1 MGYEHHT
8 TGGKAHRATARRA
21 RRLTLALLL
30 VLVVLAQM
38 LPGWG
43 EAYARN
49 VYPLVAAP
57 LSTLSG
63 AVPFAVGDVFIAL
76 SIAGLLAYPFHARL
90 GRKHRP
96 WRYIASRMAEYLLW
110 TYTWFYAAWGLNY
123 SQADFCHRTGIAPA
137 AYQPDTFERFARRYV
152 DSLNAA
158 YRPDFPAVPDSVLCR
173 EVVQGYR
180 HLSPTLG
187 IHAPFTEHPRVKP
200 MLFSRLASMVGVS
213 GSMGP
218 FFCEFTVNADVP
230 PEEYP
235 ATYAHELAH
244 QLGIAVEAEANFY
257 AYLVCVRS
265 SQPAVRFS
273 GYFSMLPHVLGNA
286 RRLLPQAGYDSLRTT
301 VRPEVATLSLRLSRY
316 WQSRYSPFVGSIQDK
331 LYDLYLRGNK
341 ISNGQRNYSEAV
353 GLLIALE
360 ESGLRVP

>member
-1 MGYEHHT
+1 
-8 TGGKAHRATARRA
+8 
-21 RRLTLALLL
+21 
-30 VLVVLAQM
+30 M

-96 WRYIASRMAEYLLW
+96 WRHIASRMAEYLLW

-137 AYQPDTFERFARRYV
+137 VYQPDTFERFARRYV

-158 YRPDFPAVPDSVLCR
+158 YRRTSCRARQRAVPRGRARLPPPV
-173 EVVQGYR
+173 
-180 HLSPTLG
+180 PTLG
-187 IHAPFTEHPRVKP
+187 LHAPFTEHPRVKP
-200 MLFSRLASMVGVS
+200 MLFSALASMVGVS

-235 ATYAHELAH
+235 A
-244 QLGIAVEAEANFY
+244 
-257 AYLVCVRS
+257 
-265 SQPAVRFS
+265 P
-273 GYFSMLPHVLGNA
+273 
-286 RRLLPQAGYDSLRTT
+286 
-301 VRPEVATLSLRLSRY
+301 TLTSWPTS
-316 WQSRYSPFVGSIQDK
+316 W
-331 LYDLYLRGNK
+331 
-341 ISNGQRNYSEAV
+341 E
-353 GLLIALE
+353 
-360 ESGLRVP
+360 